1 MCVRVF
7 IKKMHLNYVTYGLC
21 CLTKMKINAVTCVV
35 CVVWYG
41 AGETPYTVS
50 LFTFDDLVDCVRPGD
65 RLEVTGIFRALPR
78 RLNSHMTTMRSIYK
92 TYVDAVHFK
101 CVVFLLLS

>member
-1 MCVRVF
+1 MPSA
-7 IKKMHLNYVTYGLC
+7 I
-21 CLTKMKINAVTCVV
+21 
-35 CVVWYG
+35 
-41 AGETPYTVS
+41 GETPYTVS
-50 LFTFDDLVDCVRPGD
+50 LFTFDDLVDTVRPGD

-101 CVVFLLLS
+101 YVDFLVLNVKESYSLMQWNIFFM

>member
-1 MCVRVF
+1 MPPA
-7 IKKMHLNYVTYGLC
+7 I
-21 CLTKMKINAVTCVV
+21 
-35 CVVWYG
+35 
-41 AGETPYTVS
+41 GETPYTVS
-50 LFTFDDLVDCVRPGD
+50 LFTFDDLVDTVRPGD

-101 CVVFLLLS
+101 YVDFLVLNVKESYSLMQWNIFFM

>member
-1 MCVRVF
+1 VCCVS
-7 IKKMHLNYVTYGLC
+7 C
-21 CLTKMKINAVTCVV
+21 AV
-35 CVVWYG
+35 WLM

-50 LFTFDDLVDCVRPGD
+50 LFTFDDLVDTVRPGD

-101 CVVFLLLS
+101 WVLFCSVLLCCAVLCWVTLCSAFNECLC